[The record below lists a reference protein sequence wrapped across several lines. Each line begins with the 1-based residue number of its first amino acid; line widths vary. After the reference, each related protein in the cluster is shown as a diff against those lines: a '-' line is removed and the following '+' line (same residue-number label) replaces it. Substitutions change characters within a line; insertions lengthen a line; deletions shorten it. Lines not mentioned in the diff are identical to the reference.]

1 MASPLCTEEISQ
13 DQADKDGI
21 QGTSREETP
30 SKGVGIFTEAG
41 NHSSDIVSP
50 AIAEDSDIVEGFLT
64 TTAATRGRRLAC
76 AVPLGNASSTRTAR
90 HLTLLASLQKLRI
103 NREAHRAQRKGSG
116 RSRSFLSPVMSTVM
130 AIMLNVGG
138 RPNTTMLGNGGLLGL
153 AIAFSNAFGLHR
165 HPFNWNMPSSE
176 KQLRIRIWCIWNSD
190 ACSSQHDIPL
200 PNSQDV
206 CSSNVSPSQVTA
218 TSVFVSLITLT
229 EVLGSYLEYICHIAK
244 TPTDHFEKTIAQPE
258 VLLAPWEETLGDD
271 IRRTLKNVCYNIF
284 NLIEI
289 GGRRKRVKAQNAR
302 YTSGPKE
309 QLRITSILCKNWMS
323 HICTDFCI
331 PANAFTLTSAASFLM
346 RSVLRSRNSRGNNT
360 PLKLARDMID
370 ALERHR
376 RDFSWDLADNWPA
389 LPNFE
394 EYSDTDVSVLGD
406 LLTGFSDPFEMELNP
421 AANAVEHI

>member
-13 DQADKDGI
+13 DQADKDGF

-116 RSRSFLSPVMSTVM
+116 RSRSFLSPGMSTLM

-153 AIAFSNAFGLHR
+153 AVAFSNAFGLHR
-165 HPFNWNMPSSE
+165 DPFNWNMPSSE
-176 KQLRIRIWCIWNSD
+176 KQLRIRIWW
-190 ACSSQHDIPL
+190 CSLAYGTPMHVHRSMISLFQTHRMCVPL
-200 PNSQDV
+200 MFRHP
-206 CSSNVSPSQVTA
+206 
-218 TSVFVSLITLT
+218 
-229 EVLGSYLEYICHIAK
+229 SYLEYICHIAK

-271 IRRTLKNVCYNIF
+271 IRRAVL
-284 NLIEI
+284 
-289 GGRRKRVKAQNAR
+289 QN
-302 YTSGPKE
+302 
-309 QLRITSILCKNWMS
+309 N
-323 HICTDFCI
+323 
-331 PANAFTLTSAASFLM
+331 
-346 RSVLRSRNSRGNNT
+346 
-360 PLKLARDMID
+360 
-370 ALERHR
+370 
-376 RDFSWDLADNWPA
+376 
-389 LPNFE
+389 
-394 EYSDTDVSVLGD
+394 
-406 LLTGFSDPFEMELNP
+406 
-421 AANAVEHI
+421 